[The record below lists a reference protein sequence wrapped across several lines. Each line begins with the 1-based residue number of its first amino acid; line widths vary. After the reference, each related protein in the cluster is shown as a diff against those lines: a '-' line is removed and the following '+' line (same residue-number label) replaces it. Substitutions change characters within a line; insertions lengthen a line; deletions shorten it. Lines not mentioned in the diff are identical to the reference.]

1 MYTAARILA
10 AMLAALMT
18 ITTLC
23 GCADTVGSSDASA
36 AERTVKLTV
45 WCAQEDRD
53 MLVQMCKDFSHAHP
67 ENHYA
72 FTFGIMSETEAA
84 AEVLAN
90 ITEAA
95 DLFFFGSGQLESLV
109 SAGALYSIANNRA
122 KIESACTAEAIS
134 AATVNG
140 KLYGYPCCADT
151 CFLYYDKSKL
161 TDEDVK
167 SLEAIMAKNIPST
180 KINLAMNLGDIRYL
194 GGFFLGA
201 GCKAAQGDFDFC
213 GDRGMLAGEY
223 ILRLAGKAN
232 FGADYTDS
240 MIKTGFANGTIA
252 AAISTVRN
260 SKEIKSSLKENYG
273 TAPLPRFTLPNGEP
287 AQLGSIA
294 EYKLIGVCSSSKM
307 PFDAMALAE
316 WLTNPENQQTWLE
329 KSCCAPTNAALC
341 SACASSGSA
350 PEAAAIIRQLE
361 YAVPQPNN
369 AQISA
374 LCAAAEQL
382 KQDILSGSVTLNTL
396 YERLKLMGNS

>member
-1 MYTAARILA
+1 MYIGTKK
-10 AMLAALMT
+10 LAALLAALVM
-18 ITTLC
+18 ITALF
-23 GCADTVGSSDASA
+23 GCANSADSADAPA
-36 AERTVKLTV
+36 PERTVKLTV

-72 FTFGIMSETEAA
+72 FSFGIMSETEAVNEA
-84 AEVLAN
+84 LSN

-95 DLFFFGSGQLESLV
+95 DLFFFGSGQLEALV

-122 KIESACTAEAIS
+122 KIENACTAEAIS
-134 AATVNG
+134 AATANG

-167 SLEAIMAKNIPST
+167 SLETIIAKDIPNAE
-180 KINLAMNLGDIRYL
+180 INLAMNLGDIRYL

-201 GCKAAQGDFDFC
+201 GCEAAQGKFDFC

-223 ILRLAGKAN
+223 ILHLAGKSG

-252 AAISTVRN
+252 AAISTARN
-260 SKEIKSSLKENYG
+260 SNEIKSSLKENYG
-273 TAPLPRFTLPNGEP
+273 TAPLPRFTLPNGES

-294 EYKLIGVCSSSKM
+294 EYKLIGISSSSEV
-307 PFDAMALAE
+307 PFDSMALAE
-316 WLTNPENQQTWLE
+316 WLTNSENQQTWLE
-329 KSCCAPTNAALC
+329 KSCCAPANAELC
-341 SACASSGSA
+341 GGCTGTGSA

-361 YAVPQPNN
+361 YAIPQPSD
-369 AQISA
+369 AQMKA

-382 KQDILSGSVTLNTL
+382 KQDILAGSVTLNTL
-396 YERLKLMGNS
+396 YERLKAMPPC

>member
-1 MYTAARILA
+1 MYIGTKK
-10 AMLAALMT
+10 LAALLAALVM
-18 ITTLC
+18 ITALC
-23 GCADTVGSSDASA
+23 GCADSA
-36 AERTVKLTV
+36 DSADTSVLKRTVKLTV

-53 MLVQMCKDFSHAHP
+53 MLAQMCKDFSHAHP

-72 FTFGIMSETEAA
+72 FSFGIMSETEAA
-84 AEVLAN
+84 NEALSN
-90 ITEAA
+90 ITETA

-134 AATVNG
+134 AATANG

-167 SLEAIMAKNIPST
+167 SLEAIIAKNIPNAE
-180 KINLAMNLGDIRYL
+180 INLAMNLGDIRYL

-201 GCKAAQGDFDFC
+201 GCEAAQGKFDFC

-223 ILRLAGKAN
+223 ILRLAGKAG

-240 MIKTGFANGTIA
+240 MIKTGFANGTVA

-260 SKEIKSSLKENYG
+260 SKEIKNSLKENYG
-273 TAPLPRFTLPNGEP
+273 TAPLPRFTLPNGET

-294 EYKLIGVCSSSKM
+294 EYKLIGVCSSSEV

-329 KSCCAPTNAALC
+329 KRCCAPANAELC
-341 SACASSGSA
+341 NGCTDSA

-361 YAVPQPNN
+361 YAVPQPND
-369 AQISA
+369 AQMKA

-382 KQDILSGSVTLNTL
+382 KQDILSGSVTLNRL
-396 YERLKLMGNS
+396 YERLKLIGNS